1 MNPPAEDNEMKTIK
15 HLLALAALT
24 VVTAV
29 HAEGV
34 DFIQPKDGDTVTS
47 TFTAKFS
54 VEGKKLAKSGDETP
68 GTGHHYLFVNAA
80 DVPERYTIPRNDQYK
95 HFDRGQS
102 ESLVFLPP
110 GKYTLTLQFGDG
122 AHRSYGE
129 KYRKK
134 IEITVVPDKE

>member
-1 MNPPAEDNEMKTIK
+1 MKTIK
-15 HLLALAALT
+15 YWVALAACLLAN
-24 VVTAV
+24 AV

-34 DFIQPKDGDTVTS
+34 DFIHPKDGDTVTS

-54 VEGKKLAKSGDETP
+54 VDGKKLAKSGDETP
-68 GTGHHYLFVNAA
+68 GTGHHHLLVNAA

-110 GKYTLTLQFGDG
+110 GKYVLTLQFGDG

-134 IEITVVPDKE
+134 IEITVIPDKD